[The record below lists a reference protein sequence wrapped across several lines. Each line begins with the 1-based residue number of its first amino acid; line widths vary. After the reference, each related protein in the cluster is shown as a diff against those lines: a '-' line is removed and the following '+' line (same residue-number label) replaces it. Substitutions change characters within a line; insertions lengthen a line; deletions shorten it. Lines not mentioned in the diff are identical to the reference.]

1 MLNWMSDARHNVN
14 TAAVHYELSMNY
26 MSLGMAS
33 KPQISAKPDPCD
45 TTLTLLLFYNLCNT
59 VTGRGFDCSVVPV
72 LQHTHL
78 LVNSKL
84 GDEHLS

>member
-1 MLNWMSDARHNVN
+1 MLKWMSGARHNGN
-14 TAAVHYELSMNY
+14 TTVAHYELSVNY

-33 KPQISAKPDPCD
+33 KPRNSAKPDPD

-59 VTGRGFDCSVVPV
+59 VTGRGFDCTVISV

-84 GDEHLS
+84 ADEHLP